1 MQHKDKILHNH
12 GGESTCVRV
21 HKGILFRVIFE
32 VSLKVCVGTCQG
44 KRREPSTQRTFWG
57 TVKGRGI
64 QVLSECLGED
74 GVKGRKASWIANWK
88 LAQGPVGTREGMLPQ
103 KCANSRV
110 GYTVGQTHQNHP
122 WAQQTRASS
131 WQSLFYYLKR
141 RLVGSELPFKKVFGC
156 SEKKKDCQRG
166 VFGNRKTSRR
176 VYGKDNGLCQG
187 GSNRDAGGES

>member
-1 MQHKDKILHNH
+1 M
-12 GGESTCVRV
+12 
-21 HKGILFRVIFE
+21 
-32 VSLKVCVGTCQG
+32 
-44 KRREPSTQRTFWG
+44 
-57 TVKGRGI
+57 
-64 QVLSECLGED
+64 
-74 GVKGRKASWIANWK
+74 
-88 LAQGPVGTREGMLPQ
+88 GTREGMLPQ